1 MKKKYKNALKIGV
14 GAAALG
20 ASNYLGKRAGEQ
32 DIAKKIL
39 ASYTGDTDTVLKK
52 TSAFGI
58 AKPTARNKGGQIK
71 PVKARFGDFMN
82 TFIAD
87 DTRSVA
93 GKSGG
98 ADSGTAGEMRSKLGK
113 SDVVEKKKIKN
124 YIKKKMEQGETV
136 IKKTKEAA
144 KKTGT
149 ILATPIKKFHE
160 LAEENARKHGPVRI
174 YKPRTMNKGGGMDMG
189 KKEEPTQWITKKEK
203 PTQWITK
210 KEEPTQWI
218 TKKEKPKKWITKKSR
233 GGGMDMGQ
241 MPNTVKPRP
250 RGNPGIVETVVGKGG
265 DYIKDLID

>member
-1 MKKKYKNALKIGV
+1 MKKKYKDALKVGV

-71 PVKARFGDFMN
+71 PVKA
-82 TFIAD
+82 
-87 DTRSVA
+87 VA
-93 GKSGG
+93 GVL
-98 ADSGTAGEMRSKLGK
+98 AGLAAGVAPGIIGVGMLA
-113 SDVVEKKKIKN
+113 
-124 YIKKKMEQGETV
+124 KKKMKKKSSTV
-136 IKKTKEAA
+136 SSDDVKYSLKDKNMLTDLYQKATKQEAT
-144 KKTGT
+144 K
-149 ILATPIKKFHE
+149 
-160 LAEENARKHGPVRI
+160 
-174 YKPRTMNKGGGMDMG
+174 MNKGGGMDMG
-189 KKEEPTQWITKKEK
+189 AKKPLSSISQAFKEQLGKARAEGTVEKSKTSKYLKKRSRGDK
-203 PTQWITK
+203 INVLL
-210 KEEPTQWI
+210 
-218 TKKEKPKKWITKKSR
+218 KSANVSNMNK

-250 RGNPGIVETVVGKGG
+250 RGNPGIVENVVGKGG